1 VFCGKMSGDDDD
13 RVAVA
18 APRWAGGEGHRPL
31 QIAARP
37 PNLAVLLTHCGQLV
51 LRKISKS
58 DASRC
63 DILRQKFTKFDF
75 R

>member
-1 VFCGKMSGDDDD
+1 MFCGKMSGDDDD
-13 RVAVA
+13 RVAA
-18 APRWAGGEGHRPL
+18 AVPRWAGGGHRPL
-31 QIAARP
+31 QIVARP
-37 PNLAVLLTHCGQLV
+37 PNLAVLLTQCGQLV